1 MTTKT
6 KTIVAASLLLF
17 SALAA
22 QAKTVVWDHPST
34 EENSEIEGFFS
45 PLLEVTRV
53 EFDKAETRLFLHL
66 ANRPESRVKISSAS
80 YLLADGKQYAFKS
93 LDGMELDKETYLT
106 DHGVAD
112 VVLHFEPLP
121 AGTKR
126 FDFSEGDSDGAWK
139 LLGIEDARTRASRLF
154 PSAWRNVETGNWD
167 IGFYDDF
174 AIYDCQFWNY
184 KRREQKGDTYT
195 ITLENGNQEVVVRVG
210 KNKKSLRRMDIN
222 GKAGK
227 FGLIGSI
234 TLPDYP
240 QKDTR
245 QGFKDTHYQTDTVTL
260 VGWLK
265 DMPKRMKDEGD
276 EYKVSVYD
284 NLFNVNPNES
294 YAKMDSL
301 GRFVMK
307 IPMLNTSEVYF
318 DWKRTYIRTLFEPG
332 ETYFLLYDFKGG
344 RKLFMGKDC
353 RLQNETLSHPMAW
366 VQAYP
371 REKDMDREASLS
383 FVAEA
388 KASKAD
394 AMNMLQSLVA
404 QHPNISDR
412 YINSLTI
419 NYNANEG
426 KSIMQ
431 GRYSMKEVPAE
442 MLDYVN
448 RQHWQQP
455 PRPYT
460 LCREFR
466 TFSRDYIYQLVADR
480 YYVSAGRAHISLEQE
495 MYPSILRKYRDA
507 GRLQITDEELALM
520 DAYANG
526 YKKYCVTNPEDAE
539 HAKASEAFFA
549 SDLVKQFH
557 QLYNRA
563 DIKKILTDERPLLG
577 IYQQLSILDSI
588 GCDQD
593 LRDIAVASKISETI
607 DQNRQPLSDFVMQY
621 IQENVQLPAARDH
634 LNAQQ
639 EKFLAI
645 QRRDISKSS
654 SLKKAED
661 VADMSDGEKILQK
674 LIEPYRGKLILLDIW
689 GTWCG
694 PCKEALSHSQKEYER
709 LKEYDLVFLYL
720 ANNSSDEAWKNVI
733 KEYEVTGDNVVHYNL
748 PRAQQ
753 NAVENFLQVHAF
765 PTYKLIDRNGN
776 VLDVNADP
784 RNLDGLARLLESMK
798 Q

>member
-1 MTTKT
+1 M
-6 KTIVAASLLLF
+6 
-17 SALAA
+17 
-22 QAKTVVWDHPST
+22 
-34 EENSEIEGFFS
+34 
-45 PLLEVTRV
+45 
-53 EFDKAETRLFLHL
+53 
-66 ANRPESRVKISSAS
+66 
-80 YLLADGKQYAFKS
+80 
-93 LDGMELDKETYLT
+93 
-106 DHGVAD
+106 
-112 VVLHFEPLP
+112 
-121 AGTKR
+121 
-126 FDFSEGDSDGAWK
+126 
-139 LLGIEDARTRASRLF
+139 
-154 PSAWRNVETGNWD
+154 
-167 IGFYDDF
+167 
-174 AIYDCQFWNY
+174 
-184 KRREQKGDTYT
+184 
-195 ITLENGNQEVVVRVG
+195 
-210 KNKKSLRRMDIN
+210 
-222 GKAGK
+222 
-227 FGLIGSI
+227 
-234 TLPDYP
+234 
-240 QKDTR
+240 
-245 QGFKDTHYQTDTVTL
+245 
-260 VGWLK
+260 
-265 DMPKRMKDEGD
+265 
-276 EYKVSVYD
+276 
-284 NLFNVNPNES
+284 
-294 YAKMDSL
+294 
-301 GRFVMK
+301 
-307 IPMLNTSEVYF
+307 
-318 DWKRTYIRTLFEPG
+318 
-332 ETYFLLYDFKGG
+332 
-344 RKLFMGKDC
+344 
-353 RLQNETLSHPMAW
+353 
-366 VQAYP
+366 
-371 REKDMDREASLS
+371 
-383 FVAEA
+383 
-388 KASKAD
+388 
-394 AMNMLQSLVA
+394 
-404 QHPNISDR
+404 
-412 YINSLTI
+412 
-419 NYNANEG
+419 
-426 KSIMQ
+426 
-431 GRYSMKEVPAE
+431 
-442 MLDYVN
+442 
-448 RQHWQQP
+448 
-455 PRPYT
+455 
-460 LCREFR
+460 
-466 TFSRDYIYQLVADR
+466 RDYIYQLVADR